1 MATITADPAADG
13 KSNIIK
19 TPAQLMKEQH
29 EAAEVHRV
37 TVEDVPDEDD
47 LQHPPPPHEHVEK
60 AKHTTSTTNG
70 TTDPPLSEKAA
81 GKQKA
86 TDKPTVLDT
95 QSDEAFP
102 ALGAAT
108 KPTAVPAARAPGWVA
123 SASAKAPPTNGSPA
137 LGPRP
142 TSSGAGTPISPPGA
156 RTPVTT
162 APGARGNV
170 LLPGRYR
177 DSFEIDNADLDKSKP
192 VKRILDDVKKKFN
205 VIVTPKSTNFA
216 TRTEFIAEGP
226 KARVTEAL
234 MYVSK
239 ELTLEKQVKLEIPSA
254 VSAQIIGK
262 GGANIKK
269 LENQFNVKIRIE
281 RDTRPVASPE
291 EVRTDVVEIR
301 GNAAQVRQVYEQI
314 SNQVKAL
321 QPKVDLPVRGI
332 PPEFYPFI
340 AGQHADRLRQLEQER
355 DLHIN
360 VPPYY
365 TWQQQPPSRPAE
377 DNHGP
382 AFVPHGDSHI
392 VISGEQA
399 AAVEARA
406 LLEQLAEEL
415 QKELMLEEVAAEQIL
430 HPYIVGDRG
439 MDPLKFLEETGC
451 VVILPPPQHET
462 EDIHIIGPKD
472 KLSAGRNLAEELMSR
487 KHNRAVDMHKHFQDA
502 PQGPERHSRALAQ
515 YLQQKAIEREFMNS
529 HGAEIVF
536 PQSSSASP
544 SWSVISNDPQKALSA
559 RNELSKIAQAYPSA
573 RLQLVEVDPFFH
585 PHLQQMQGSRLK
597 DDYGVHMIV
606 PQDGSDPVVLVYEG
620 PSQSEASQSE
630 ASSIPRTKPTK
641 ADIANFE
648 KALQQ
653 AQAQLLS
660 NIPHQGIS
668 VQDVHVP
675 KKFQDKVRRFV
686 KNEPQPSPPEAFPVQ
701 VEFGV
706 PRDQKQSNGVSRGS
720 PSERLYLRGPS
731 EADVADLR
739 SKIEAFL
746 KEAEQDE
753 RERGYTTTLAF
764 PAQFNKN
771 LIGKQGANIK
781 ALQEKHDVDINTRE
795 PGKITIQ
802 GPQKK
807 AEACKAEIQRLA
819 KQWEDE
825 VSFAIKIDPK
835 YHGMLVGKSGE
846 NLQKIQSKVDNAVR
860 IDFPKATRVSD
871 DASVADNA
879 SEAGGN
885 KSHAHDEIRIRG
897 PRAKAEKVRDE
908 LLSLYQYLVDNSH
921 TATVSVAQGQIASL
935 IGKRGQEMEKLRADT
950 GAQID
955 IPKPDGSDRVTI
967 QIRGT
972 KQQVDK
978 AKQELEKRSKAFDDI
993 VTRNLNV
1000 DRRHHRALI
1009 GAGGSNIQ
1017 SIVAKAGGTNTSAE
1031 HVRFPRPGEESETL
1045 VVKGTA
1051 DVVDQIVAAIQSFVD
1066 EKENQTTET
1075 VDVPVTQHREL
1086 IGPNGSS
1093 RKKLEAEFGVTINVP
1108 RQGSGDTGV
1117 KVTGRPENVQ
1127 KAKEHFRK
1135 MTSRPQGETIM
1146 VPRSLHHVIS
1156 RNGALFR
1163 ELSRDGVRVDHN
1175 GQKPPPKGKAGAR
1188 GPKAPNTNGS
1198 LPLITDQ
1205 PGEESYSWDIVSNQD
1220 VLDGEAGEI
1229 PWVILPG
1236 KDASE
1241 ETVAK
1246 IKQKIQSLMERAKEP
1261 QHTGY
1266 LVLPD
1271 PRLHRHIIGQGGHTI
1286 NAIRKASGCDIQVPN
1301 KNSNR
1306 GGADEGDA
1314 ITIVGKKEGVESA
1327 RDLILEEI
1335 KRAEAGRS
1343 TPRGRP

>member
-1 MATITADPAADG
+1 MATITATPAADG
-13 KSNIIK
+13 SSSTAK

-37 TVEDVPDEDD
+37 TVEEVPDEDD
-47 LQHPPPPHEHVEK
+47 IEHPPPPHQHVEETK
-60 AKHTTSTTNG
+60 DTTVTSNG
-70 TTDPPLSEKAA
+70 TTEPPLSEKAA

-86 TDKPTVLDT
+86 SDKPSVLDT

-102 ALGAAT
+102 ALGAAS
-108 KPTAVPAARAPGWVA
+108 KPPVFSSGWVA
-123 SASAKAPPTNGSPA
+123 SASAKAPPTNGTPA
-137 LGPRP
+137 VGPRP
-142 TSSGAGTPISPPGA
+142 TSSGAGTPTSAPGA

-162 APGARGNV
+162 AAGARGNV

-177 DSFEIDNADLDKSKP
+177 DSFEIDNADLDRNKP

-205 VIVTPKSTNFA
+205 VIVTPKPTNFA

-239 ELTLEKQVKLEIPSA
+239 ELTLEKQVKLEIPST

-269 LENQFNVKIRIE
+269 LETQFNVRIRID
-281 RDTRPVASPE
+281 RDTRPATNAE

-321 QPKVDLPVRGI
+321 QPKVDLPVRDI

-340 AGQHADRLRQLEQER
+340 AGQYADRLRQLEQDR
-355 DLHIN
+355 DLRIN
-360 VPPYY
+360 VPQYH
-365 TWQQQPPSRPAE
+365 TWQQQPPPRPAE
-377 DNHGP
+377 DDRP
-382 AFVPHGDSHI
+382 ALFVPHGDSHI

-399 AAVEARA
+399 AALEART
-406 LLEQLAEEL
+406 LLEQLAGEL
-415 QKELMLEEVAAEQIL
+415 QKKLLLEEVAAEQIL

-451 VVILPPPQHET
+451 VVILPPANEET
-462 EDIHIIGPKD
+462 EEIHIIGPKD

-487 KHNRAVDMHKHFQDA
+487 KHNRAVDMHKHFHDA

-515 YLQQKAIEREFMNS
+515 YLQQKAIERDFMNS
-529 HGAEIVF
+529 HGAEVVF
-536 PQSSSASP
+536 PQSSNASS
-544 SWSVISNDPQKALSA
+544 SWSVISSDPQKALSA
-559 RNELSKIAQAYPSA
+559 RNELSKIAQAYPTP

-585 PHLQQMQGSRLK
+585 PHLEKMHGSRLK
-597 DDYGVHMIV
+597 ENLGVHMIV
-606 PQDGSDPVVLVYEG
+606 PKDGSDPVILVYEG
-620 PSQSEASQSE
+620 PSQSGPF
-630 ASSIPRTKPTK
+630 SIPRAKPTK
-641 ADIANFE
+641 GDIANFE
-648 KALQQ
+648 KALQE

-668 VQDVHVP
+668 VQDIHVP
-675 KKFQDKVRRFV
+675 KKFQDKVRKFV
-686 KNEPQPSPPEAFPVQ
+686 KNEPRPSPPEAFPVQ
-701 VEFGV
+701 VDFGA
-706 PRDQKQSNGVSRGS
+706 PRGQHQANGLSRGS
-720 PSERLYLRGPS
+720 PSERVYLRGPS
-731 EADVADLR
+731 EADIAELR
-739 SKIEAFL
+739 GKIESYL
-746 KEAEQDE
+746 KEVEQDE
-753 RERGYTTTLAF
+753 KERGYTTTFAF

-771 LIGKQGANIK
+771 LIGKQGANII
-781 ALQEKHDVDINTRE
+781 ALREKHDVEIDTRE
-795 PGKITIQ
+795 PGKVTIQ

-835 YHGMLVGKSGE
+835 YHGMLVGRSGE
-846 NLQKIQSKVDNAVR
+846 NLQKIQNKVDNAVR
-860 IDFPKATRVSD
+860 IDFPKTSRVSD

-879 SEAGGN
+879 SDVGGS
-885 KSHAHDEIRIRG
+885 KGLPHDEIRIRG

-921 TATVSVAQGQIASL
+921 TATVSVAQEQIASL
-935 IGKRGQEMEKLRADT
+935 IGKRGQEMEKLRAET

-967 QIRGT
+967 LVKGT
-972 KQQVDK
+972 KQQVEK
-978 AKQELEKRSKAFDDI
+978 ARQELQKRSKAFDNI
-993 VTRNLNV
+993 VTRNLNI
-1000 DRRHHRALI
+1000 DRKHHRALI
-1009 GAGGSNIQ
+1009 GTGGANIQ
-1017 SIVAKAGGTNTSAE
+1017 SIVAKAGGTGTSAE
-1031 HVRFPRPGEESETL
+1031 HVRFPRHGDESDTL

-1051 DVVDQIVAAIQSFVD
+1051 DVVDKIVAALENFV
-1066 EKENQTTET
+1066 EERENQITEI

-1086 IGPNGSS
+1086 VGPNGST
-1093 RKKLEAEFGVTINVP
+1093 RKKLEGDFGVTLNVP
-1108 RQGSGDTGV
+1108 RQGSGETGV
-1117 KVTGRPENVQ
+1117 KIAGRPENVQ
-1127 KAKEHFRK
+1127 KAKEHIQK
-1135 MTSRPQGETIM
+1135 ITIRPQGETIN
-1146 VPRSLHHVIS
+1146 VPRSLHNIIS

-1163 ELSRDGVRVDHN
+1163 ELSRDNIRIDHN
-1175 GQKPPPKGKAGAR
+1175 GQKPPPKSKDGHR
-1188 GPKAPNTNGS
+1188 GPRAPPAHGD

-1205 PGEESYSWDIVSNQD
+1205 PGEEKYSWDIVSNQD
-1220 VLDGEAGEI
+1220 ASEEEGEI
-1229 PWVILPG
+1229 PWVILAG

-1246 IKQKIQSLMERAKEP
+1246 AKQKIQSLIEKAREP

-1286 NAIRKASGCDIQVPN
+1286 NAIRKASGCEIQVPN
-1301 KNSNR
+1301 KNSSK
-1306 GGADEGDA
+1306 GEGDA

-1335 KRAEAGRS
+1335 KRAEGGRG
-1343 TPRGRP
+1343 THQGRN